1 MFLVTKVLRDLVH
14 GWVWGPG
21 EEVRV
26 ICRMLRQRRRS
37 PKVLCLGLVMSVS
50 RAVCALHCAEEK
62 AEVHRSG
69 KAGKTDPGCH
79 SEMDPLKETL

>member
-37 PKVLCLGLVMSVS
+37 PKVLCLGLVMSASKQRCVPS
-50 RAVCALHCAEEK
+50 TVQRRKLRHT
-62 AEVHRSG
+62 EVA
-69 KAGKTDPGCH
+69 KLAK
-79 SEMDPLKETL
+79 LTLDATQRWIL